1 MNLETNLHQ
10 ARQGDRKAFVT
21 LMKHMEADMY
31 GMARSILHSNED
43 CADAM
48 QEAMLKAYQS
58 LGELREPR
66 YFKTWLLR
74 ILINECHLIIR
85 KQKRIVPV
93 AEFIKEPST
102 SGGYEKIELREAID
116 HLEES
121 MRTVIS
127 LHYLRDMP
135 IREISEVL
143 DVSEGAVKTRLH
155 RARRTLMGLLQNR
168 GERKATFQ

>member
-1 MNLETNLHQ
+1 MNLETNLHH
-10 ARQGDRKAFVT
+10 AKQGDRKAFVA
-21 LMKHMEADMY
+21 LMKHMESDMY
-31 GMARSILHSNED
+31 GMARSILRSNED

-74 ILINECHLIIR
+74 ILINECRLIIR

-102 SGGYEKIELREAID
+102 SGGYEQIELREAID

-155 RARRTLMGLLQNR
+155 RARRTLMDLLQNR
-168 GERKATFQ
+168 GERKVTLQ